1 MNWINSPEKSS
12 TTTSKANLWCM
23 IVLEC
28 MIGLIFL
35 KQNKLKKINIIKNYN
50 PKKYFGIR
58 KEKKTTLKK
67 KINEI

>member
-1 MNWINSPEKSS
+1 
-12 TTTSKANLWCM
+12 M
-23 IVLEC
+23 IVFEC

-50 PKKYFGIR
+50 PRKYFGIW
-58 KEKKTTLKK
+58 KEKKITLKK